1 MTDVPPP
8 DPLLRPAREAET
20 AAGAGAPQP
29 LRKPRKRFI
38 LIGLGVGLL
47 IVLLIGLLTNIGTS
61 STTTSAPGQGGPVPS
76 FSGANLGPTGSSQVS
91 VPADGGGNGTPAVL
105 LFFGAWCPSCHQ
117 ELPPLAAA
125 VRKQDQAH
133 GALSRIHVIGVD
145 SFDKTSIAKSFVQE
159 AGVTFPVASD
169 PGADITSG
177 LFFFRGD
184 PYAVFVN
191 GDGTIAKI
199 VRGAGL
205 TPSSFTAE
213 ERALIPSGT

>member
-8 DPLLRPAREAET
+8 DTALPPAREAET
-20 AAGAGAPQP
+20 APGAGAPP
-29 LRKPRKRFI
+29 SVRKPRKRFI
-38 LIGLGVGLL
+38 LIGLGIGLL
-47 IVLLIGLLTNIGTS
+47 IILLIGLLTSIGTS
-61 STTTSAPGQGGPVPS
+61 STTTSAPRQGGAVPS
-76 FSGANLGPTGSSQVS
+76 FTGANLGPTGSPEVS

-105 LFFGAWCPSCHQ
+105 LFFGAWCSSCHQ

-133 GALSRIHVIGVD
+133 GALSRIRVIGVD
-145 SFDKTSIAKSFVQE
+145 SFDKTSTAKSFIHA

-169 PGADITSG
+169 PGAGITSG
-177 LFFFRGD
+177 LFYFDGD

-199 VRGAGL
+199 VRGAVL
-205 TPSSFTAE
+205 TPSSLTAD